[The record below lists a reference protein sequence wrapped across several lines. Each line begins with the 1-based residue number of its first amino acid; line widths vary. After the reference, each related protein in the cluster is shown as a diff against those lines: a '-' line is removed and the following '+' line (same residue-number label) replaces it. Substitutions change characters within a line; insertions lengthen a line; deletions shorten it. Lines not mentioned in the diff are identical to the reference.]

1 MARQNAVDNS
11 KFRRTMSADAHAR
24 DGALAAA
31 DARERL
37 QRVEQLQGAGKL
49 AEAVAELLVVAQS
62 YTSRAAPVK
71 AVAVLRQAVRLQPDN
86 ADVRMAYGEV
96 LQQLRMVE
104 DAVREYATACTQ
116 LEAAGRYNEWLDVMQ
131 RLLAMDTDN
140 LGGRLQLA
148 EALSRAGKTA
158 EAAGAFRSLA
168 EILLQRGEI
177 EDWEKVAERL
187 LFHDTVDT
195 TTAHDLALHY
205 VRSNRHAEALGKLIL
220 CYEAVPNDAELLEL
234 IITTLDFLGQRE
246 KAAVICRELI
256 RTFRRTGLHAEAE
269 RALQRLHDLDPDDEE
284 AQERIGVRAA
294 SISGGTVIELQAG
307 MVPLRAPVEQNTFG
321 YDADEDDKLADDVA
335 GALPLGDDGFGDQ
348 GLGYHEEPPDFPL
361 LDDLDLD
368 STVPM
373 RVPALVQRHQ
383 SQRDL
388 PQQQPALRQQPT
400 QSAAKSP
407 LISVVSGA
415 PLAHGAPSSPAHVQR
430 PMGDAAPRPYE
441 PQVHAQPTQK
451 QYGAAGQP
459 VQQASGHRNSMPIPQ
474 MTQQDLANF
483 AAASSP
489 AQAAGAP
496 FAGRS
501 VSDLSPPRL
510 PQVTHIQPRPAVTTG
525 GAYRQSVQIPEVVAQ
540 RAQLVPPPQMYVSPH
555 ARPPQAI
562 GTPLTD
568 PGLVVLQAPQPAPV
582 AAQIQPAVAPTEAPA
597 WDAPTMRP
605 SAANYQPY
613 RPSHVPALDAL
624 ASSLDQA
631 QATLA
636 PTTEWD
642 DDEPSF
648 GADDN
653 TVHEDVDHQLLDMLA
668 QHPASTLD
676 ADGQPSAMALASTKR
691 RSNALPRP
699 RLARRPGTATDLP
712 SNVRDISK
720 DMSTLDFFI
729 ERGFYESA
737 IALFE
742 TLQKRHPDSAELF
755 AYRAK
760 IERMHRG

>member
-1 MARQNAVDNS
+1 
-11 KFRRTMSADAHAR
+11 MSAEAHAR

-37 QRVEQLQGAGKL
+37 QRVEQLQAVGKL
-49 AEAVAELLVVAQS
+49 AEAVDELLVVAQT
-62 YTSRAAPVK
+62 YTARSAPVK

-86 ADVRMAYGEV
+86 ADVRMTYGDV
-96 LQQLRMVE
+96 LQQLRMHE
-104 DAVREYATACTQ
+104 DAVREYAIACAQ
-116 LEAAGRYNEWLDVMQ
+116 LEAAGRYNEWLEVMQ

-158 EAAGAFRSLA
+158 EAADAFRSLA

-177 EDWEKVAERL
+177 EDWEKVVERL
-187 LFHDTVDT
+187 LFHDSVDT

-205 VRSNRHAEALGKLIL
+205 VRANRHAEALGKLLL

-234 IITTLDFLGQRE
+234 IIITLDVLGQRE

-269 RALQRLHDLDPDDEE
+269 RALQRLHELDPDDEE
-284 AQERIGVRAA
+284 AQERIGVRAE
-294 SISGGTVIELQAG
+294 SISGGTVIELEAG
-307 MVPLRAPVEQNTFG
+307 TIPRPKPVDEHTFG
-321 YDADEDDKLADDVA
+321 YDADEDEKIE
-335 GALPLGDDGFGDQ
+335 GFGREAFAD
-348 GLGYHEEPPDFPL
+348 HDEPPDFPL

-368 STVPM
+368 STVPL
-373 RVPALVQRHQ
+373 RVPAVVQHPQ
-383 SQRDL
+383 TQRNL
-388 PQQQPALRQQPT
+388 PQQPAVRPQPT
-400 QSAAKSP
+400 HLTAQSQ
-407 LISVVSGA
+407 LISVVSSR
-415 PLAHGAPSSPAHVQR
+415 PLALGTPSSPAHLYAQQ
-430 PMGDAAPRPYE
+430 PMSNAVADAGLPPPRQHE
-441 PQVHAQPTQK
+441 PQVQSQPTQK
-451 QYGAAGQP
+451 QYGAADTPAQRP
-459 VQQASGHRNSMPIPQ
+459 SGHRNSMPIPQ
-474 MTQQDLANF
+474 ITDQDLADF
-483 AAASSP
+483 AAAASS
-489 AQAAGAP
+489 AAAT
-496 FAGRS
+496 ASASAARS

-510 PQVTHIQPRPAVTTG
+510 PLVQHIQPRPAVSPG

-540 RAQLVPPPQMYVSPH
+540 RAQLVPPPQMYVSPL
-555 ARPPQAI
+555 ARPAQAI
-562 GTPLTD
+562 SKPLTD
-568 PGLVVLQAPQPAPV
+568 PNYVVVQTLAPAPV
-582 AAQIQPAVAPTEAPA
+582 PVAVQVQVPVVVVPVRVDTAGS
-597 WDAPTMRP
+597 WDAPTTRP
-605 SAANYQPY
+605 SASNFQPY

-648 GADDN
+648 GADDS
-653 TVHEDVDHQLLDMLA
+653 TVHEDVDHQLLDLLA

-676 ADGQPSAMALASTKR
+676 QDGQNSAMALASTKR

-699 RLARRPGTATDLP
+699 RLARRPGTSTDLP

-755 AYRAK
+755 AYRTK
-760 IERMHRG
+760 IGRMHRG